1 MSATR
6 PTSGPTVPSPTAMPP
21 KRPVGDARPDG
32 PENAAGARPGA
43 TPGTVPHG
51 TAGRSSGE
59 SAEPT
64 RAEVAERVAAAVR
77 WLPDVADLNAGAL
90 NRIVT
95 YRAGAP
101 VSGVAVRDR
110 EVEVGVTARYGRPFP
125 EVGEAV
131 RAAVLPLAGDRRVN
145 VEIVDIADQDDQDDQ
160 DGRSGRTGEG
170 DA

>member
-6 PTSGPTVPSPTAMPP
+6 PTSGPTVPGPTAMPP
-21 KRPVGDARPDG
+21 RRQAGEARPDG
-32 PENAAGARPGA
+32 PEDAAGDRPGA
-43 TPGTVPHG
+43 TPESVPHG
-51 TAGRSSGE
+51 TAGRPSGE
-59 SAEPT
+59 SAGPT
-64 RAEVAERVAAAVR
+64 RAEIAERVAAAVR
-77 WLPDVADLNAGAL
+77 RLPDVADLNAGTL

-110 EVEVGVTARYGRPFP
+110 EVEVGVTARYGRPLP

-131 RAAVLPLAGDRRVN
+131 RTAVLPLAGDRRVN
-145 VEIVDIADQDDQDDQ
+145 VEIVDIADQEGRDDQ
-160 DGRSGRTGEG
+160 DGRDGRTGEG